1 MLGVKGL
8 RRRKANYIFVPDRQ
22 RRGGAGCLFAVLA
35 MALALTAAGLLVNY
49 AMNQR
54 VELKE
59 EKVSVMGLDKALEGF
74 SVLHVSDLQASSVGR
89 DLDLWRNTLYGKNFS
104 AVVFSGDMV
113 GYEGDYEPLLS
124 LIHTLRQIKK
134 DVPVYFISGDE
145 DPAPVISTPQGTP
158 EALSEWVR
166 EAQKMGATYL
176 DAPVMQEVGKRR
188 VWFVPAYLYDVDAE
202 GMVGSLTQQKLDME
216 AQGLQYEAQG
226 GATYRSLCYRLDAM
240 QRTVEAQ
247 RQMLSTDLQI
257 AVNHAPLE
265 PSYIRTSIEWANREE
280 VFNFRNISLLLCGHY
295 CGGQWRIPGAG
306 PIYVPRY
313 GWFPGDQHVV
323 GMQRVNS
330 INQYISPGIGP
341 SSEYPLPGRLFNAPA
356 VTILKFTGTLQ

>member
-1 MLGVKGL
+1 MG
-8 RRRKANYIFVPDRQ
+8 RRKSNYIFVPDKQ
-22 RRGGAGCLFAVLA
+22 RRSGAGAFFAVLA
-35 MALALTAAGLLVNY
+35 MVLALAVAGLLVNY
-49 AMNQR
+49 AMNRR

-59 EKVSVMGLDKALEGF
+59 EKVSVVSLDKALEGF
-74 SVLHVSDLQASSVGR
+74 TVLHVSDLQSSDVAH
-89 DLDLWRNTLYGKNFS
+89 DLDMWRETLFGKSFS

-113 GYEGDYEPLLS
+113 GYDGNYEPLLS

-134 DVPVYFISGDE
+134 DVPIYFISGDE

-166 EAQKMGATYL
+166 EAQKMGAIYL

-202 GMVGSLTQQKLDME
+202 GMVGSLSQQKLDME

-240 QRTVEAQ
+240 QRTAQAQ
-247 RQMLSTDLQI
+247 REMLSTDLQI

-265 PSYIRTSIEWANREE
+265 PGYIRTSIEWADRSK

-295 CGGQWRIPGAG
+295 CGGQWRLPGAG
-306 PIYVPRY
+306 PVYVPQY
-313 GWFPGDQHVV
+313 GWFPGDQHIV
-323 GMQRVNS
+323 GMERVNS

-341 SSEYPLPGRLFNAPA
+341 SHENPLPGRLFNAPG
-356 VTILKFTGTLQ
+356 VTLIKFTATVQ